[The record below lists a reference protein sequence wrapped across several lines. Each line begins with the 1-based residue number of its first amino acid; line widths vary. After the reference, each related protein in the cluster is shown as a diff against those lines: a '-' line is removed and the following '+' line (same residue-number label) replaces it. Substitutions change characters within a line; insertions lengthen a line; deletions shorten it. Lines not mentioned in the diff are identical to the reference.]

1 MQKDAIKRALH
12 SFIDKMDYGSQRKVY
27 FYILGL
33 KKTNNS
39 PGRQQ
44 SPGKRLNSMADTEKQ
59 AGAGSIPAR
68 RIRSKGGDLVAGIA
82 SE

>member
-33 KKTNNS
+33 KKN
-39 PGRQQ
+39 
-44 SPGKRLNSMADTEKQ
+44 K
-59 AGAGSIPAR
+59 
-68 RIRSKGGDLVAGIA
+68 
-82 SE
+82 